1 MKYYIKTH
9 AYFYCLLIALLSAG
23 WTWMNWE
30 IYVSV
35 ILIEV
40 LIGVAVH
47 AKTDR
52 KTAALKSELELLK
65 SELKAH
71 RDSYYAQWS
80 KSTRS
85 PYTWSTTCR
94 TPEFKESHTEIPRS
108 SRSE

>member
-9 AYFYCLLIALLSAG
+9 SYFYCLLIVLLSAG

-40 LIGVAVH
+40 LITMAVR
-47 AKTDR
+47 AKTER
-52 KTAALKSELELLK
+52 KCAALTSRVALLE

-71 RDSYYAQWS
+71 RDSYYAKWS
-80 KSTRS
+80 SRSTVAQR
-85 PYTWSTTCR
+85 TWSTTYR
-94 TPEFKESHTEIPRS
+94 EPFKESRTDS
-108 SRSE
+108 KS